1 MNPKVAIVWAK
12 WLAGMI
18 VGAIVGIG
26 KFPLDLTSSDWKNI
40 ANTVWLAA
48 VPVIWKWANPKD
60 ELTFKKVK

>member
-1 MNPKVAIVWAK
+1 MNPKVLTVWAK

-26 KFPLDLTSSDWKNI
+26 KFPLDLTAGDWKHI

-48 VPVIWKWANPKD
+48 VPVIYKWANPKD
-60 ELTFKKVK
+60 ELTFKKIK